1 MTMDRAVPELGLL
14 DVWLDGE
21 AAPRDQVSALLATDE
36 GRAYAIDVMALRRV
50 MQIDAPMQAHPRPS
64 RWWPLAAAAAILLTT
79 TGGFV
84 AGQYATRNNGGN
96 PGVVT
101 TASTSAPAPAP
112 TRVIQFEVGV
122 DWNETSGG
130 N

>member
-1 MTMDRAVPELGLL
+1 MNMDLAVL

-21 AAPRDQVSALLATDE
+21 AVPRDQVTALLATDE

-64 RWWPLAAAAAILLTT
+64 RWRPLVAAAAILLTT
-79 TGGFV
+79 AGGFV
-84 AGQYATRNNGGN
+84 AGQYASRSNDDAAEA
-96 PGVVT
+96 VT
-101 TASTSAPAPAP
+101 TVSTSAPAPAP